1 MLASMEH
8 GTDVGAIARIYRGLA
23 SVLLVAPG
31 DGAVSSASEDP
42 RLVEHDIL
50 LDTPASARRVSRFVL
65 ALAAGRA
72 DGHARRR
79 A

>member
-1 MLASMEH
+1 MSDADFHRPVWDRGEPIDAQMLAFTV
-8 GTDVGAIARIYRGLA
+8 GDDPQWDV
-23 SVLLVAPG
+23 
-31 DGAVSSASEDP
+31 

-50 LDTPASARRVSRFVL
+50 LDTAARARRVSRFVL